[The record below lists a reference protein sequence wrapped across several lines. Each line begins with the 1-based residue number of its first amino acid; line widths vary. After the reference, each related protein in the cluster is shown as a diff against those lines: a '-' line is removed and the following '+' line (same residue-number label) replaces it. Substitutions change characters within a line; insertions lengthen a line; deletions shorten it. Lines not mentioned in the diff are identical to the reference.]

1 MMEQEA
7 FAKLTP
13 EEQKEILNKRIPSKK
28 VRCKNWP
35 NCKDPSCIFAHPT
48 ETVISF
54 YNFLFFFSVHI
65 SLLACME
72 ISVVIFIQ
80 VFLVNTGIFALEL
93 DAHILILQDLIL
105 EWECI
110 QT

>member
-28 VRCKNWP
+28 IRCKNWP

-54 YNFLFFFSVHI
+54 YNFYFF
-65 SLLACME
+65 
-72 ISVVIFIQ
+72 
-80 VFLVNTGIFALEL
+80 
-93 DAHILILQDLIL
+93 
-105 EWECI
+105 
-110 QT
+110 